1 MGQTEIMSEGVPQ
14 GKKKKQKSDDDD
26 DRKKKVEIH
35 IVCCTIM

>member
-1 MGQTEIMSEGVPQ
+1 MGQNEIMSEGFTQ
-14 GKKKKQKSDDDD
+14 KKKKKQTSDD